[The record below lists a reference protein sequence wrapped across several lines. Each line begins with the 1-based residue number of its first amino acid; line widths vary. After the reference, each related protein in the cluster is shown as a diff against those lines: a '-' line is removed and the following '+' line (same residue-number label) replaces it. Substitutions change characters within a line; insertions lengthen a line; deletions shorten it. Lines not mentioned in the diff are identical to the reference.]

1 MQMSAKHAQSTPVT
15 VCELQHCSLFN
26 AAATP
31 HASSQSCQRQLAAA
45 AQSVDEYDAREQH
58 RRRGG
63 RGRGHTSK
71 TRRKSELCGA
81 HTPARGPASASRE
94 PPWEKSPDSRSVV
107 FNRPTDER
115 LSVAPAA
122 RLEGPGAMSMHV
134 GPSMPACFASPCSP
148 FCPIL
153 SHFVPSRQARPDGQQ
168 RVRPAQE
175 QGEPANGHHHRLRRQ
190 QDGHRRRCWRGAR
203 VG

>member
-15 VCELQHCSLFN
+15 LCELQHCSLFN

-31 HASSQSCQRQLAAA
+31 HAFSQSCQRQLAAA

-94 PPWEKSPDSRSVV
+94 PPWEKSPDSRSVSSLG
-107 FNRPTDER
+107 R
-115 LSVAPAA
+115 LVRRDS
-122 RLEGPGAMSMHV
+122 RE
-134 GPSMPACFASPCSP
+134 
-148 FCPIL
+148 
-153 SHFVPSRQARPDGQQ
+153 PSRGGGGEEGVRLAVTRR
-168 RVRPAQE
+168 RVRERPNPTP
-175 QGEPANGHHHRLRRQ
+175 G
-190 QDGHRRRCWRGAR
+190 
-203 VG
+203 